1 MHANNPAEVPARL
14 EALGALCGLDCAA
27 LHSQHAAAV
36 QVVLHVGREL
46 GGRHRL
52 SEIAVLRLV
61 ARVRHRLPVVP
72 CAAAIA
78 LALALV
84 VPANIVVALAIAGT
98 VALRRRRRL
107 GQQRREAESAALQG
121 ALEVLVGEL
130 RVGVHPVAAFGVAAN
145 EVDATV
151 ATSLQAVAARARLG
165 ADVAGGLRS
174 VAERSGC
181 PRAGSGSRCVGSS
194 PQTHGLAIASLM
206 TAQRNIVERELF
218 STRVGQ
224 KPKHAARLE
233 QMPRYRLRIQQLTL
247 IIRSPLHTTII
258 PNNQHQPQTATPDY
272 SGHSYS
278 G

>member
-1 MHANNPAEVPARL
+1 M
-14 EALGALCGLDCAA
+14 
-27 LHSQHAAAV
+27 
-36 QVVLHVGREL
+36 VLHVGREL
-46 GGRHRL
+46 GGRGGL

-61 ARVRHRLPVVP
+61 ARVRRRLPVVP

-107 GQQRREAESAALQG
+107 GQQRRAAESAALQG

-130 RVGVHPVAAFGVAAN
+130 RVGVHPVAAFGVAAK

-174 VAERSGC
+174 VAERSTV
-181 PRAGSGSRCVGSS
+181 PARWER
-194 PQTHGLAIASLM
+194 LA
-206 TAQRNIVERELF
+206 VCW
-218 STRVGQ
+218 
-224 KPKHAARLE
+224 
-233 QMPRYRLRIQQLTL
+233 
-247 IIRSPLHTTII
+247 
-258 PNNQHQPQTATPDY
+258 
-272 SGHSYS
+272 
-278 G
+278 